1 MQQDHHFHILINEMH
16 LDQNN
21 QHLDMNNFVQQQKL
35 VALDLKLNINHQLI
49 DLKIL

>member
-1 MQQDHHFHILINEMH
+1 MQQDHHFHILINGMR

-21 QHLDMNNFVQQQKL
+21 RHLGMDNFVQQQKL
-35 VALDLKLNINHQLI
+35 VALDLKSHINHQLI